1 MNALVVY
8 ESMFGN
14 TRAVA
19 EAVAA
24 GLGSSTTVSI
34 FEVSTAPVLFTD
46 DFDLLV
52 VGGPTHAFGMS
63 RESTRRSAVEQGAP
77 AARAEVGIR
86 EWMERITPG
95 ARLRLGTAF
104 DTRIDHPRVPGSAA
118 RKASRRLQRMGL
130 ELASPAESFFVSGV
144 SGPLLEGELDR
155 ARKWGE
161 SLHTRAR
168 KLEPA

>member
-19 EAVAA
+19 EVVAA
-24 GLGSSTTVSI
+24 GLGSAATVST

-77 AARAEVGIR
+77 PARAKVGIR
-86 EWMERITPG
+86 EWMEQIQLGP
-95 ARLRLGTAF
+95 RLRLGATF

-118 RKASRRLQRMGL
+118 RKAARRLQREGL
-130 ELASPAESFFVSGV
+130 ELAAPPESFFVTEV

-155 ARKWGE
+155 ARRWGK
-161 SLHTRAR
+161 SLTTRTR